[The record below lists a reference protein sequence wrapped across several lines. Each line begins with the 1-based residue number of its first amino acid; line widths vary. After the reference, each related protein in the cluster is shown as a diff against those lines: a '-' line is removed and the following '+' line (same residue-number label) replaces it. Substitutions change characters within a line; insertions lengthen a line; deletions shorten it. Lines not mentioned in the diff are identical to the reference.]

1 MAMPTKAFY
10 WQLYIATYT
19 ALLGLPLLLFPKSV
33 IPYMGF
39 DPVMVDEGPFVRLTG
54 MFLVCLT
61 LITFRVWQKK
71 TAEMIVGT
79 VILRV
84 FIIITLLI
92 VGITGGFPFLY
103 IMIGIVGFGVIGT
116 LFTLGKENF
125 LHYL

>member
-1 MAMPTKAFY
+1 MPTKAFY

-39 DPVMVDEGPFVRLTG
+39 DPAMVDEGPFVRLTG

-125 LHYL
+125 LRYL